1 MAPEVAP
8 DIVNDPFVVPKSPP
22 TVYVAFASVVVNV
35 FDSFVVSWFINFSVS
50 SHLEEFVLLFSFL
63 ISDST
68 ILILLFVFS
77 VSESSN
83 LP

>member
-1 MAPEVAP
+1 M
-8 DIVNDPFVVPKSPP
+8 PKSAP
-22 TVYVAFASVVVNV
+22 TVYVALASVVVNV
-35 FDSFVVSWFINFSVS
+35 FASFVVSWFTNFKVS
-50 SHLEEFVLLFSFL
+50 SIFEEFILLFSFL

>member
-1 MAPEVAP
+1 MTPDVAP
-8 DIVNDPFVVPKSPP
+8 DTVNEPFVVPKSAP
-22 TVYVAFASVVVNV
+22 TVYVALASVVVNV
-35 FDSFVVSWFINFSVS
+35 FALFVVSWFINFSVS
-50 SHLEEFVLLFSFL
+50 SHLEEFVLLFSFF